1 MRPGLY
7 TVYAFIKPKA
17 GSLAADWLRVRNQM
31 RTRYKSTGTLELVE
45 SSKMFFTVTPQEFG
59 SDHAALNISTAE
71 DYNKDSVHP
80 SIQPFR
86 AMAPAI
92 TQMEVKDEL

>member
-1 MRPGLY
+1 
-7 TVYAFIKPKA
+7 
-17 GSLAADWLRVRNQM
+17 M
-31 RTRYKSTGTLELVE
+31 RTRLKSTGTLELVE

-80 SIQPFR
+80 RLGFLAFNSPLWR
-86 AMAPAI
+86 P
-92 TQMEVKDEL
+92 QMEAKGEL

>member
-1 MRPGLY
+1 
-7 TVYAFIKPKA
+7 
-17 GSLAADWLRVRNQM
+17 M
-31 RTRYKSTGTLELVE
+31 RTSLKSTGTLELVE